1 MLEKAVGKE
10 SEVIVQVERK
20 LDVSEVE
27 KFIERYK
34 FKKKELGY
42 LNFKTRD
49 GII

>member
-34 FKKKELGY
+34 FKKK
-42 LNFKTRD
+42 RV
-49 GII
+49 GIFEF